1 MLRFTKSL
9 TLASAMGVSLLAMVG
24 AARADIIPSLNSI
37 TPSGSNFRWTY
48 RANLTV
54 DEKVKKN
61 NFFTIYDF
69 LGFIPGSNLQPA
81 NWVFSSALVGK
92 TPSKVLPDDD
102 PMILN
107 LTWKYTGN
115 TTLGPGTLN
124 LGMFSALSHYGNQGM
139 DDFAAEATKYAP
151 GDAGNNKPIAN
162 VGSVGV
168 PANPVPE
175 PCSLALLGLGAAPL
189 LARRRRARSQ
199 A

>member
-1 MLRFTKSL
+1 MLRYAKSL
-9 TLASAMGVSLLAMVG
+9 TLATAMGVSLLAMVG
-24 AARADIIPSLNSI
+24 SARADIIPTLKWV
-37 TPSGSNFRWTY
+37 TPSGSDFRWTY
-48 RANLTV
+48 QANLTV
-54 DEKVKKN
+54 DEKVNKY

-69 LGFIPGSNLQPA
+69 VGFIPGSNLQPA
-81 NWVFSSALVGK
+81 NWVFSSTLLGK

-102 PMILN
+102 PKIPN

-115 TTLGPGTLN
+115 TVLGPGTLN
-124 LGMFSALSHYGNQGM
+124 LGLFSALSHYGNQAM

-151 GDAGNNKPIAN
+151 GEVGNNKPIDN

-168 PANPVPE
+168 PTSAVPE

>member
-1 MLRFTKSL
+1 MLRSVKSL
-9 TLASAMGVSLLAMVG
+9 SLASAMGVSLLAMVG
-24 AARADIIPSLNSI
+24 SVRADIIPSLNSL

-54 DEKVKKN
+54 DEKLKKN

-69 LGFIPGSNLQPA
+69 DGFIPGSNLQPA

-102 PMILN
+102 PMVPN
-107 LTWKYTGN
+107 LTWKYTGSAV
-115 TTLGPGTLN
+115 LGPGTLS
-124 LGMFSALSHYGNQGM
+124 LGMFSALSHFGNQTA

-151 GDAGNNKPIAN
+151 GEAGNNKPIAN
-162 VGSVGV
+162 IGSVGV
-168 PANPVPE
+168 PANVVPE

-189 LARRRRARSQ
+189 LGRRRRRRAL